1 MFLFG
6 LRFLKHHQGIQVSN
20 KNALQ
25 KLKTLPVRK
34 QLPLSYLQPIR
45 GVSTSVADTA
55 VAATTNTA
63 NAVGISNSW
72 WPYAFLQ
79 NAAYT
84 INVYAGAPWWV
95 SIIAT
100 TIGVRFALLPLML
113 KSFRTSSKLSVLQP
127 EMKKELD
134 AIKSAKLENDQ
145 MRLTQ
150 HSMALR
156 ALYIKHQINPLSIFM
171 LPLTQSVVFFSFFY
185 AIRQMA
191 RVPAEGFKEGGCAW
205 FQDLSAADP
214 YYILPM
220 INAAFMFTGMQLNRS
235 NTASTIGNSPNWSTF
250 FFLCCLLSPLFTIKL
265 PSAIFLYWIPSSI
278 FNIVQGFIL
287 KRPAVRQKLGFA
299 PLPPSLD
306 SAISGKNL
314 LRNPFKAVRDMYKG
328 IKDSILGRYDQLK
341 IDMEKRALATR
352 SVNVVR
358 PNDHYRKLK
367 ELNRKM
373 AIEKKKVSEKK

>member
-6 LRFLKHHQGIQVSN
+6 LRFFKHHQGIQTSN
-20 KNALQ
+20 KNVF
-25 KLKTLPVRK
+25 LKFKSLPVRK
-34 QLPLSYLQPIR
+34 QLPQRYLQPIR
-45 GVSTSVADTA
+45 GVSTSAADTA
-55 VAATTNTA
+55 VAATATTA
-63 NAVGISNSW
+63 NTVGISNSW

-79 NAAYT
+79 NAAYS
-84 INVYAGAPWWV
+84 INIYAGAPWWV

-113 KSFRTSSKLSVLQP
+113 KSFRTSSKLTVLQP

-134 AIKSAKLENDQ
+134 SIKSAKLENDQ
-145 MRLTQ
+145 MGLNQ

-156 ALYIKHQINPLSIFM
+156 ALYIKHEVSPLSIFM

-191 RVPAEGFKEGGCAW
+191 RVPVEGFKDGGIAW
-205 FQDLSAADP
+205 FQDLSVPDP
-214 YYILPM
+214 YFILPM

-250 FFLCCLLSPLFTIKL
+250 FFLCCLLSPLFTLKL
-265 PSAIFLYWIPSSI
+265 PAAIFLYWIPSSI

-287 KRPAVRQKLGFA
+287 KRPAIRQKLGFA
-299 PLPPSLD
+299 PLPPAVD
-306 SAISGKNL
+306 KAISGKNL
-314 LRNPFKAVRDMYKG
+314 LRNPFKAVRDMYNG
-328 IKDSILGRYDQLK
+328 IKDALRGRYDQLK
-341 IDMEKRALATR
+341 VDMEKRALATR
-352 SVNVVR
+352 PVNVVR

-367 ELNRKM
+367 ELNRKQV
-373 AIEKKKVSEKK
+373 IEKKISNKK